1 MAKLRASF
9 DEKTARVWELETA
22 NDDLDKKARN
32 AADAEIAAQEDL
44 DALRSDL
51 HTDRRAM
58 APAAAPFGKTIH
70 KLHARVQQL
79 AGENTALKDAN
90 DGLKAIWSASRTL
103 AFYEDVAAARRKRN
117 NHTVDRCNRLRVEAG
132 LESTAPAAAVAG
144 WGKAVAEEGQGPIA
158 QELAAREKVM
168 VGVCENMIEKFY
180 ELLVE
185 KVEVFGGLCRPL
197 HPVIRAEEVRVVGA
211 AKQDALKTDEEVTEE
226 TSEEST
232 EKSERRVDTGVVVED
247 FADEHSL
254 VGLGITGIPMPKLA
268 NMKDVLAEVRAKNQ
282 LRISGASDPEKFSE
296 EDADYRRF
304 HFANTEDLIAEI
316 RAENQLRN
324 CNSFSAI
331 DIIDQNSITHE
342 NFSLD
347 DITDESTEQ
356 VVRENPELIKDDIA
370 EKVPED
376 LCEKKSI
383 EEDLKNEEHP
393 DERITGDGHEDEF
406 IRNELKEKLLKY
418 SIEKLG
424 KGGWHMEDLKQGE
437 NDEKEKQE
445 DVSLL
450 EKIIGLGFVVGLGIC
465 TGEGF
470 SVWIE

>member
-1 MAKLRASF
+1 
-9 DEKTARVWELETA
+9 
-22 NDDLDKKARN
+22 
-32 AADAEIAAQEDL
+32 
-44 DALRSDL
+44 
-51 HTDRRAM
+51 M
-58 APAAAPFGKTIH
+58 APAAAPFGNTIH

-144 WGKAVAEEGQGPIA
+144 WGKVCVNAMIERVCQVNGLPYMEEMHRFAAEQDAIVLEKA
-158 QELAAREKVM
+158 EKVM

-232 EKSERRVDTGVVVED
+232 EKSERRVDTGVVVGD

-296 EDADYRRF
+296 EDTDYRRF